1 MNNKRRGISMALR
14 INPYITLDGKTKEAI
29 KFYQDAIGAQ
39 IVATQTFGEMP
50 SDPSYPLP
58 DEAKERI
65 AHALLKVG
73 DTDLMFS
80 DTFPG
85 QPHQIGSNVSIA
97 IVATSVEESK
107 KIFEQLARDGQVH
120 MPLQKTFWSE
130 SYGALSD
137 KYGIHWQITNE

>member
-1 MNNKRRGISMALR
+1 MALR
-14 INPYITLDGKTKEAI
+14 LTPYITLNGTTKEAI
-29 KFYQDAIGAQ
+29 KFYQDAIGAK
-39 IVATQTFGEMP
+39 IITSQTFGEMP
-50 SDPSYPLP
+50 ADPSFPLP
-58 DEAKERI
+58 EEAKDRI

-97 IVATSVEESK
+97 IVVESKEESK
-107 KIFEQLARDGQVH
+107 KIFEKLSQGGQVQ

-137 KYGIHWQITNE
+137 KYDIHWQITTE